1 VATLQTRHFPL
12 KEHGARNM
20 FFFYN
25 QRIILWAAAMS
36 GATNNTSKVPY
47 TSTIES
53 LMRVIV
59 RTRAG
64 TTPIAKVVSGYKSYP
79 CK

>member
-1 VATLQTRHFPL
+1 
-12 KEHGARNM
+12 
-20 FFFYN
+20 
-25 QRIILWAAAMS
+25 MS